1 MKSSCLPPLD
11 QTHKF
16 LAATFFSKEKVERYV
31 CSVCQKR
38 FSRPS
43 ALQTHAYIHSGEKPF
58 KCHVRGCGRRFS
70 VVSNLRRHYKV
81 HNRSHTMQRTRLS
94 SDERDAYVQ
103 RLIARSNESSAT
115 IPPYPTDKAEVYQ
128 PRSRLSVESLV
139 HQDNKEGATH
149 SYF

>member
-1 MKSSCLPPLD
+1 MESSCLPPFN

-58 KCHVRGCGRRFS
+58 KCYVHGCGRKFS

-81 HNRSHTMQRTRLS
+81 HNRSRASQRTRLS
-94 SDERDAYVQ
+94 SDERDAFVQ
-103 RLIARSNESSAT
+103 RLIARSNQST
-115 IPPYPTDKAEVYQ
+115 GTTPPYPTNEPEVYQ
-128 PRSRLSVESLV
+128 PRSCLSVESLI
-139 HQDNKEGATH
+139 HQDNKHDSTH